1 MIDEIFE
8 MIMKEARARPGK
20 GIVRKVFMVIHEVE
34 IKVTNA
40 MDILVEDERR
50 RRQDENKRSNIN

>member
-20 GIVRKVFMVIHEVE
+20 
-34 IKVTNA
+34 
-40 MDILVEDERR
+40 DLIL
-50 RRQDENKRSNIN
+50 NINKVLLEISDRLITTQENLREFQRRHKDHEI

>member
-20 GIVRKVFMVIHEVE
+20 DLARKLNIVFLEVSN
-34 IKVTNA
+34 KVTLA
-40 MDILVEDERR
+40 QDMLWKAERR
-50 RRQDENKRSNIN
+50 KNTNENKK

>member
-20 GIVRKVFMVIHEVE
+20 DLIPKITNVLLE
-34 IKVTNA
+34 VTNKV
-40 MDILVEDERR
+40 ISVQNELEFGQ
-50 RRQDENKRSNIN
+50 RRQEDHED

>member
-20 GIVRKVFMVIHEVE
+20 NLVF
-34 IKVTNA
+34 
-40 MDILVEDERR
+40 
-50 RRQDENKRSNIN
+50 NINDVFRELSDRILEARKDLTTFAGRQQDHED